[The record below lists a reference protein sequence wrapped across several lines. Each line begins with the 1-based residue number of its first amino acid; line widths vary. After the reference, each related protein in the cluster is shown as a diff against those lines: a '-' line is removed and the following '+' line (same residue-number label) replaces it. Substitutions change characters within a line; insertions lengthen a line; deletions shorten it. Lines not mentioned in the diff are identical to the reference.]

1 MKIKKSF
8 TIVLTL
14 FLLCSISSCKSK
26 SKLNYNL
33 DKTIPLIRF
42 KDEGNLDKVLEVRN
56 KKLVHLLADNKE
68 DFIKDIKDEEI
79 DLKTDAELD
88 FSNIKVGFNT
98 EEVLNNPLKKE
109 KSIKKD
115 SEKEGKE
122 EKDIIYKKAYSL
134 IDKEKYKKDIDK
146 KVDTKLKGFEKGY
159 YIDIKKE
166 GEDEGKKLKHIKYSS
181 KEAKLLKDILEDTLN
196 KNNLKLEEVQLN

>member
-1 MKIKKSF
+1 MKIKRSF

-68 DFIKDIKDEEI
+68 DFIKDIKDEDI

-115 SEKEGKE
+115 AEKESKE

-134 IDKEKYKKDIDK
+134 IDKEKYKKDIAK